1 MAMDIF
7 QQIIRK
13 LKIGSNEDIG
23 YTERKQKYE
32 NIMSFAETVI
42 LNDISVK
49 GDLHPHEREYYIF
62 YVIKILTDKIVND
75 NVLNVISSN
84 SGCKEDGRKYQM
96 IINLMV
102 ENNNT
107 SAFSLFK
114 TLIDKAPNNNNKII
128 VNLSTAPIITEVW
141 KSDKL
146 VSLLKL
152 GTEEEPWKFISD
164 KHMAN
169 IYLPIGLSLI
179 TDNGNHSIYIGI
191 LKNTGNITIDSEHIY
206 NIENLLNYI
215 TFDGT
220 YYRKQ
225 SDNSI
230 ICKAFNFEFGC
241 ILAIGKLILKY
252 QIDYRINNQ
261 QYQ

>member
-7 QQIIRK
+7 RQIIRK
-13 LKIGSNEDIG
+13 HKIGSKEDIG

-32 NIMSFAETVI
+32 NIMSFAEKVI
-42 LNDISVK
+42 LNDISEK
-49 GDLHPHEREYYIF
+49 GDFPHEKEYYIF

-96 IINLMV
+96 LINLMV

-107 SAFSLFK
+107 YAFSLFK
-114 TLIDKAPNNNNKII
+114 DLIAETHKDNKIT

-152 GTEEEPWKFISD
+152 GTVEEPWNFIPD
-164 KHMAN
+164 KHMAD
-169 IYLPIGLSLI
+169 IYSPIGLTLV

-191 LKNTGNITIDSEHIY
+191 LKNTGNITIDNNHIY
-206 NIENLLNYI
+206 DIENLLNYI

-241 ILAIGKLILKY
+241 ILSIGKLILKY
-252 QIDYRINNQ
+252 HIDYRTNTQ